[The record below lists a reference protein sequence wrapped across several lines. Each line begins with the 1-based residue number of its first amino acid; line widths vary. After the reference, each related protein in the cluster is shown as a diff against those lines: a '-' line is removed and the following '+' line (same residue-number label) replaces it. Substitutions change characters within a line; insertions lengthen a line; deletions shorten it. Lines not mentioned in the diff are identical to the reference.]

1 MTSAKALSLLKN
13 GPKGIQEWN
22 RRRENGEKIP
32 SLRQADLSEADLSGA
47 DLSEADLNA
56 ADLGAADLIEAD
68 LSGADLTGASLS
80 GASLSGADLNAA
92 NLSAADLSEVDMSK
106 STCYQTRFSDVDLS
120 TAKGL
125 ETIRHPG
132 PSTLGVDTLFK
143 SKGKIPEAFL
153 RGCGVPE
160 PMIVNLKSLV
170 GSLEPIQFYS
180 CFISHSSAD
189 KEFARRLHSRL
200 RDEGLRVW
208 FDEEHMK
215 GGKEIHPQIDEAIR
229 FHDKLLLVLSEASMK
244 STWVATEI
252 RRTRRA
258 EERERRRKLFP
269 IRLVGFERV
278 ESWELPDSKG
288 EDLAEVVRQFFIPDF
303 TNWKDQDAFEAAV
316 GRLLRDLK
324 AEGPPAK

>member
-1 MTSAKALSLLKN
+1 MYRWRALWLLRSGKKGVDKWN
-13 GPKGIQEWN
+13 SRCSGGGPVPDL
-22 RRRENGEKIP
+22 GE
-32 SLRQADLSEADLSGA
+32 ADLGWADLRGANLRGAVLRGADLSGA
-47 DLSEADLNA
+47 DLS
-56 ADLGAADLIEAD
+56 GAD
-68 LSGADLTGASLS
+68 LSGAGLGRTNFG
-80 GASLSGADLNAA
+80 
-92 NLSAADLSEVDMSK
+92 
-106 STCYQTRFSDVDLS
+106 DVDLS
-120 TAKGL
+120 KVKGL
-125 ETIRHPG
+125 ETIRHGG
-132 PSTLGVDTLFK
+132 PSTIGVDTIIK

-153 RGCGVPE
+153 RGCGVPDVWITNI
-160 PMIVNLKSLV
+160 PALLGAMQ
-170 GSLEPIQFYS
+170 PIQFYT
-180 CFISHSSAD
+180 CFLSHSSAD
-189 KEFARRLHSRL
+189 KDFARRLHSRL

-229 FHDKLLLVLSEASMK
+229 AHDKLLLVLSEASMK

-269 IRLVGFERV
+269 IRLAGFERV

-303 TNWKDQDAFEAAV
+303 SNWKDHDPFEAAFK
-316 GRLLRDLK
+316 RLLRDLK